1 MSYSRLTLLLTLLLA
16 TSLSALAANLGQVKA
31 AMQAR
36 QPAIEALWA
45 EGSIGEN
52 NQGFLEARGTLSAAA
67 QQLMQA
73 ENTARRVAYQ
83 AIARST
89 QSPRSKSRCSVRCRS
104 RSAPLK
110 DSGCRMPRDNGIASR
125 D

>member
-73 ENTARRVAYQ
+73 ENTDRRVVYQ

-89 QSPRSKSRCSVRCRS
+89 QSTPQQVAVQRALQISQRAAKGLWLQDAQGQWYR
-104 RSAPLK
+104 K
-110 DSGCRMPRDNGIASR
+110 
-125 D
+125 

>member
-1 MSYSRLTLLLTLLLA
+1 MPHSRLTLLLTLLLA

-36 QPAIEALWA
+36 QSAIEALWA

-73 ENTARRVAYQ
+73 ENTDRKVVYQ

-89 QSPRSKSRCSVRCRS
+89 QSTPQQVGVQRALQISQRAAKGLWLQDAQGQWYR
-104 RSAPLK
+104 K
-110 DSGCRMPRDNGIASR
+110 
-125 D
+125 

>member
-73 ENTARRVAYQ
+73 VHTDRRLVYQ

-89 QSPRSKSRCSVRCRS
+89 QSTPQQVAVQRALQISQRAAKGLWLQDAQGQWYR
-104 RSAPLK
+104 K
-110 DSGCRMPRDNGIASR
+110 
-125 D
+125 